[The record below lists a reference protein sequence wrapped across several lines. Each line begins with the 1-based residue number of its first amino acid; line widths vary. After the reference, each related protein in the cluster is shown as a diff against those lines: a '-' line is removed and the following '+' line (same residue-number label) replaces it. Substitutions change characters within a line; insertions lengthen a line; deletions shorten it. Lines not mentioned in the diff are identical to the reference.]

1 MKKWMYYVRY
11 VGSATARRFLI
22 QRNDGRFWTGTGWAG
37 DQSEALLYRHTDE
50 AQRDCRALTRRH
62 VLGEPARRFTCTFT
76 VTVFG
81 DDPVAVT
88 AEDVAH
94 YLRAVLHIG
103 LDYEREAD
111 GPLADRYVEVRV
123 GLGDMKE
130 G

>member
-22 QRNDGRFWTGTGWAG
+22 QRNDGRLWTGTGWGG
-37 DQSEALLYRHTDE
+37 DQSEALLYRYTDE
-50 AQRDCRALTRRH
+50 AQRDCRALTRQH
-62 VLGEPARRFTCTFT
+62 VMGEPVRQFTCTFT
-76 VTVFG
+76 ATVFG
-81 DDPVAVT
+81 EAATVT
-88 AEDVAH
+88 AGDVAD

-111 GPLADRYVEVRV
+111 GPLAEMYVEVAVR
-123 GLGDMKE
+123 LGDMKE